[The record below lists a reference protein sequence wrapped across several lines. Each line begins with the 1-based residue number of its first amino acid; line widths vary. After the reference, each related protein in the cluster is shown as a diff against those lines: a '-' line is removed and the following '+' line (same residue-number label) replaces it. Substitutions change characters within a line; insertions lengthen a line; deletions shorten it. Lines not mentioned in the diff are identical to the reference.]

1 MERKQKEAKVKR
13 IHPNV
18 ISAPTETCKTYRTR
32 ASWVPSGRLTNASYD
47 KLIDELYNHYFRV
60 LEAPTFEE
68 CFNEWVNKRESNGTI
83 EYLTATHY
91 RCDFKKYIAGTSI
104 AKMKVNKITKSQII
118 DFFENLAGDGSNIT
132 KKAFSGVKTIFNGTL
147 NYANLIDD
155 LNCINPRDLCLS
167 DIKKKCYKKDNSSEV
182 YSEDDIEK
190 LLEYLHNIEPTT
202 YSLAVQLVCCLSVR
216 ISEITALT
224 WSDVD
229 FNNKTIKLHHTIVTK
244 KIDGYN
250 RKRVDVPYMKK
261 HSEASKR
268 ILDLSE
274 YALWTLHSLYKIT
287 GSKKYVLNSNGEL
300 PISTNNFNSHLK
312 KYCEAAGITYRS
324 SHKIR
329 FYACSKM
336 YSEGIDERII
346 QFYMGHS
353 SLEMTRHYDRRIPKK
368 LDENAVNKAFGHQLP
383 KIAQF

>member
-1 MERKQKEAKVKR
+1 
-13 IHPNV
+13 
-18 ISAPTETCKTYRTR
+18 
-32 ASWVPSGRLTNASYD
+32 
-47 KLIDELYNHYFRV
+47 
-60 LEAPTFEE
+60 
-68 CFNEWVNKRESNGTI
+68 
-83 EYLTATHY
+83 
-91 RCDFKKYIAGTSI
+91 
-104 AKMKVNKITKSQII
+104 
-118 DFFENLAGDGSNIT
+118 
-132 KKAFSGVKTIFNGTL
+132 
-147 NYANLIDD
+147 
-155 LNCINPRDLCLS
+155 
-167 DIKKKCYKKDNSSEV
+167 
-182 YSEDDIEK
+182 
-190 LLEYLHNIEPTT
+190 
-202 YSLAVQLVCCLSVR
+202 
-216 ISEITALT
+216 
-224 WSDVD
+224 
-229 FNNKTIKLHHTIVTK
+229 
-244 KIDGYN
+244 
-250 RKRVDVPYMKK
+250 MKK